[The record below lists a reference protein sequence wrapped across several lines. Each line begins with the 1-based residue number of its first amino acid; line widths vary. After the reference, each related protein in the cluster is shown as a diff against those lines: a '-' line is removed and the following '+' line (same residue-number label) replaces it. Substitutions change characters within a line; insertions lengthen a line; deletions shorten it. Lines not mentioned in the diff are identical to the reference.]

1 MGKVSPPPYV
11 VVVSLQKS
19 GTNLVAHMMADVF
32 GYRCIGHGI
41 RDSFDELLTRLHAK
55 DPGVS
60 DRRSLL
66 ECGEAPKKYRQ
77 NQLRFLPP
85 PDHREPIIQPKNK
98 VRVEKQGR

>member
-41 RDSFDELLTRLHAK
+41 RDSFDELLTRLHADK
-55 DPGVS
+55 GAHLHISNTFSTSSP
-60 DRRSLL
+60 
-66 ECGEAPKKYRQ
+66 
-77 NQLRFLPP
+77 
-85 PDHREPIIQPKNK
+85 
-98 VRVEKQGR
+98 

>member
-41 RDSFDELLTRLHAK
+41 RDSFDELLTRLHVK

-60 DRRSLL
+60 DRRSLFATRHDVG
-66 ECGEAPKKYRQ
+66 CA
-77 NQLRFLPP
+77 
-85 PDHREPIIQPKNK
+85 
-98 VRVEKQGR
+98 